1 MNANPSPFPPR
12 FTAAVV
18 QAAPGF
24 CDFDASVE
32 KTLHYIGEAA
42 RKGAAIVAFPE
53 DWIPGYPW
61 WIWLDAPAWGFAK
74 GWVRKFFENS
84 FSYESEGAKRI
95 AEAARQHGIFVS
107 LGVVERI
114 GGSLYVGNWIIDKD
128 GKTVARRR
136 KLKPTH
142 MERTVFGEGDGSD
155 LVVDQTALGRI
166 GALSC
171 WEHLQPLTKYAMY
184 SQNEQL
190 HVAAWPGFS
199 LYKGVSHSLGSEVS
213 LAATQTYALEGGCFV
228 LAPSA
233 VTSQSMVEQICD
245 SPPKRDLFTVGG
257 GHSVIYGPHGNLL
270 SEPMPDTWEGVICA
284 EIDLGE
290 IAVAKAAAD
299 PAGHYA
305 RADVMRLLINRAP
318 AHRVHT
324 FELALQDDFRPPTGI
339 VPLPDA
345 EVAELPLGG
354 LATTSAADA

>member
-1 MNANPSPFPPR
+1 MTITSSQTSPFPPS
-12 FTAAVV
+12 FCAAVV

-24 CDFDASVE
+24 CDLQASIE
-32 KTLHYIGEAA
+32 LTLHYIGEAA
-42 RKGAAIVAFPE
+42 RKGASIVAFPE

-61 WIWLDAPAWGFAK
+61 WIWLDAPAWGFTN
-74 GWVRKFFENS
+74 GWVRRYFENA
-84 FSYESEGAKRI
+84 FTYDSEGAKRI
-95 AEAARQHGIFVS
+95 ADAARQHDIHVS
-107 LGVVERI
+107 IGVVERI
-114 GGSLYVGNWIIDKD
+114 GASLYVGNWIIDNT
-128 GKTVARRR
+128 GQSVARRR

-155 LVVDQTALGRI
+155 LLVNDTALGRI

-171 WEHLQPLTKYAMY
+171 WEHLQPLTKFAMY

-199 LYKGVSHSLGSEVS
+199 LYKNVAYSLSAEIS

-233 VTSQSMVEQICD
+233 VASQSMVDRICD
-245 SPPKRDLFTVGG
+245 TPEKHRLFTVGG
-257 GHSVIYGPHGNLL
+257 GHSAIYGPHGDLI
-270 SEPMPDTWEGVICA
+270 SERMPETWEGVICA

-305 RADVMRLLINRAP
+305 RPDVMRLMLNREP
-318 AHRVHT
+318 AHHVHT
-324 FELALQDDFRPPTGI
+324 FELSLHDSAA
-339 VPLPDA
+339 PLPA
-345 EVAELPLGG
+345 AQTAAVAR
-354 LATTSAADA
+354 SASCDSVTISDVEA

>member
-1 MNANPSPFPPR
+1 MTTSSQHAPVFPSK

-24 CDFDASVE
+24 CDIDAAIAITV
-32 KTLHYIGEAA
+32 KYIEEAA
-42 RKGAAIVAFPE
+42 QQGASIVAFPE

-61 WIWLDAPAWGFAK
+61 WIWLDAPAWGFTQ

-84 FSYESEGAKRI
+84 FVYDSEGARRI
-95 AEAARQHGIFVS
+95 AAAAQQFSIAVS
-107 LGVVERI
+107 VGVVERI
-114 GGSLYVGNWIIDKD
+114 GASLYVGNWIIDRQ
-128 GKTVARRR
+128 GHTLSRRR

-155 LVVDQTALGRI
+155 LVVSDSELGRI

-199 LYKGVSHSLGSEVS
+199 LYPGIAYSLGAEVS

-233 VTSQSMVEQICD
+233 VTSASMVAQICD
-245 SPPKRDLFTVGG
+245 SPAKQDLFTIGG
-257 GHSVIYGPHGNLL
+257 GHSAIYGPHGNLL
-270 SEPMPDTWEGVICA
+270 
-284 EIDLGE
+284 
-290 IAVAKAAAD
+290 
-299 PAGHYA
+299 
-305 RADVMRLLINRAP
+305 
-318 AHRVHT
+318 
-324 FELALQDDFRPPTGI
+324 
-339 VPLPDA
+339 
-345 EVAELPLGG
+345 
-354 LATTSAADA
+354 